1 MTIFVGDDWAED
13 HHDIHLMDADGA
25 RLAARRLPEG
35 LAGIRGFHELVA
47 GYAEE
52 PGQVV
57 IGIETDRGLWV
68 EALAA
73 AGYEVFAVNPLAVAR
88 YRDRHQVSGA
98 KSDAGDAKLL
108 ADLVRTDRHNHR
120 PIAGDTPTVEA
131 IKVLARGHQNLIWA
145 RTRHTNALR
154 SSLREYYPAALE
166 VFDDLADRDALA
178 VLGRAPT
185 PIEGAHL
192 SLAKIRAALKHAGR
206 QRNIDA
212 RSEQIQAT
220 LRTEQLATPAEGTAA
235 FGATT
240 RAAVGI
246 IAELNRQIG
255 ELETSLAEHFETH
268 PDADIYLSLPGL
280 GVILGAR
287 VLGEFGDDPNRYT
300 TAKCRKNYAGTSP
313 LTVASGKKRAVLA
326 RHVRN
331 RRLYDAIDQWAFCAL
346 STSPGARAF
355 YDQHRAAGDLHHQAL
370 RALGNRLVGILH
382 GCLRHHTPYNE
393 HTAWAHRQTNPN
405 SRAA

>member
-1 MTIFVGDDWAED
+1 MTLFIGDDWAED
-13 HHDIHLMDADGA
+13 HHDIHLMDAEGT
-25 RLAARRLPEG
+25 RLASRRLPEG

-47 GYAEE
+47 DHAQDPTE
-52 PGQVV
+52 VV

-98 KSDAGDAKLL
+98 KSDAADAKLL

-120 PIAGDTPTVEA
+120 PIAGDTPDVEA
-131 IKVLARGHQNLIWA
+131 IKVLARAHQNLIWS
-145 RTRHTNALR
+145 RNRNTNALR
-154 SSLREYYPAALE
+154 SALREYYPAALE
-166 VFDDLADRDALA
+166 AFASLADRDALA
-178 VLGRAPT
+178 ILGRAPT
-185 PIEGAHL
+185 PTDAARL
-192 SLAKIRAALKHAGR
+192 SVSKIRSALKAAGR
-206 QRNIDA
+206 QRNLDA
-212 RSEQIQAT
+212 KALEIQTALRSD
-220 LRTEQLATPAEGTAA
+220 QLAAAPAVTAA

-240 RAAVGI
+240 RAAVAI
-246 IAELNRQIG
+246 ITELNHHIADLEAEL
-255 ELETSLAEHFETH
+255 AAHFETH

-300 TAKCRKNYAGTSP
+300 TAKSRKNYAGTSP
-313 LTVASGKKRAVLA
+313 LTIASGKKRAVLA

-346 STSPGARAF
+346 TNSPGARTF

-382 GCLRHHTPYNE
+382 GCLRHHTPYSE
-393 HTAWAHRQTNPN
+393 HKAWAHRQTD

>member
-1 MTIFVGDDWAED
+1 MIFVGDDWAED
-13 HHDIHLMDADGA
+13 HHDIHVMDADGT
-25 RLAARRLPEG
+25 RLASRRLPEG
-35 LAGIRGFHELVA
+35 LPGISRFHELVA
-47 GYAEE
+47 AHVAE
-52 PGQVV
+52 PSQVV

-68 EALAA
+68 QALGA
-73 AGYEVFAVNPLAVAR
+73 AGYQVYGINPLAVAR

-120 PIAGDTPTVEA
+120 LMAGDSSEAEA

-154 SSLREYYPAALE
+154 SALREYYPAALE
-166 VFDDLADRDALA
+166 AFDDLADRDALA

-185 PIEGAHL
+185 PTEAAHL
-192 SLAKIRAALKHAGR
+192 SLAKIRSALKRAGR
-206 QRNIDA
+206 QRNLDA
-212 RSEQIQAT
+212 RAQEIAAA
-220 LRTEQLATPAEGTAA
+220 LRTEQLAAPSAITAA
-235 FGATT
+235 FAATT
-240 RAAVGI
+240 RAAVAI
-246 IAELNRQIG
+246 IIELNRQISD
-255 ELETSLAEHFETH
+255 LEISLAAHFETH

-280 GVILGAR
+280 GDVLGAR

-300 TAKCRKNYAGTSP
+300 DATSRKNYAGTSP
-313 LTVASGKKRAVLA
+313 LTIASGKKRAVLA

-346 STSPGARAF
+346 SNSPGARAF
-355 YDQHRAAGDLHHQAL
+355 YDHRRHAKQSHHQAL

-382 GCLRHHTPYNE
+382 GCLRHHTPYDE
-393 HTAWAHRQTNPN
+393 HTAWAHR
-405 SRAA
+405 AAAA